1 MSKVSEVDQALGE
14 IFDEQDQANEQ
25 RLEYIAKLEEENL
38 RMKVTLQKLLGLI
51 KQNLG
56 EL

>member
-1 MSKVSEVDQALGE
+1 MDQALGE